1 MSNMFCDQCEQ
12 TFRGVACT
20 EKGVCGKDADMESLQ
35 KILLYGLKGM
45 ASYKHHARRLGAQDE
60 EIESFIEEALFA
72 TVTNVNFDMES
83 LLELVLECGRI
94 NLKTMK
100 LLNDAHV
107 EQLGQPGPVEV
118 KEGIQE
124 GPGILITGHDMVDLL
139 DLLQQTEG
147 TGIKVYTHG
156 EMLPAHMY
164 PELKK
169 YPHLAGNYGGAW
181 QKQRDE
187 FEAFGGA
194 ILASTNCV
202 LIPFESNTYLDRF
215 FTTRVTAVPGA
226 TRLKTSDF
234 SAVIERA
241 KQIGNLKPTEIKT
254 STIGFHYTALLGMA
268 DKIVESVKAG
278 DIRHFYVIGGCDGAE
293 PGRNYFSEFAQ
304 ATPQDSLILTLG
316 CGKYR
321 IRDFDYGTIDIGGV
335 EVPRLLDMGQCN
347 DSFGAIQVALA
358 LAEAFDC
365 GVNDLPLT
373 LEISWFEQKAVA
385 VLLSLLHLGVKGIR
399 LGPTL
404 PAFVTPNVLKLL
416 VEEYDLGPIGSD
428 PEADVAKSLGEELA
442 PA

>member
-1 MSNMFCDQCEQ
+1 MFCDQCEQ

-20 EKGVCGKDADMESLQ
+20 DKGVCGKDADMESLQ

-45 ASYKHHARRLGAQDE
+45 ASYKHHARRLGAVDE

-72 TVTNVNFDMES
+72 TVTNVNFDMAS

-124 GPGILITGHDMVDLL
+124 GPGILITGHDMVDLK
-139 DLLQQTEG
+139 DLLKQVEG
-147 TGIKVYTHG
+147 TNIKVYTHG

-164 PELKK
+164 PSLRNH
-169 YPHLAGNYGGAW
+169 PNLAGNYGGAW
-181 QKQRDE
+181 QQQRDE
-187 FEAFGGA
+187 FEAFGGP
-194 ILASTNCV
+194 ILATTNCV
-202 LIPFESNTYLDRF
+202 LIPFASNTYLDRF

-234 SAVIERA
+234 SPVIRRA
-241 KQIGNLKPTEIKT
+241 LEIGDLKPTAIKT
-254 STIGFHYTALLGMA
+254 STIGFHHSVLLGMA
-268 DKIVESVKAG
+268 DQIVEAVKAG
-278 DIRHFYVIGGCDGAE
+278 KLRHFYVIGGCDGAD
-293 PGRNYFSEFAQ
+293 PGRNYFSDFAR

-358 LAEAFDC
+358 LAGAFDC

-399 LGPTL
+399 LGPSL
-404 PAFVTPNVLKLL
+404 PAFVTPNVLKVL
-416 VEEYDLGPIGSD
+416 VDQFDLRPIGND
-428 PEADVAKSLGEELA
+428 PVGDVAKSLG
-442 PA
+442 